1 VLRAPYKKKNVEE
14 STRALF
20 FNPEKKT
27 QPCKW
32 DEVLDEEFLFE
43 NTDENVQILTDRYA
57 ECRKSS

>member
-1 VLRAPYKKKNVEE
+1 MLRAPYKKKNVEE

-57 ECRKSS
+57 